1 MTKFVLFLYVSLK
14 SRNSYFGVLS
24 FLVLAALI
32 ATGFHA
38 RASDQNQELKDIE
51 IDALAAKMGIPLD
64 DAAAERK
71 RRDEEERLRKE
82 RVQTEA
88 ERFSQAV
95 DRRNE
100 ESAQTGNNLAT
111 PQRIIRLRQIY
122 NEGLFAL
129 PTTWQVIHDSGFKS
143 RVSKLEEEGPG
154 LLDRPQRQVQV
165 LQRYISD
172 NPNDKTHMEAIL
184 GTAIQYPEQ
193 IVYAIVEPKYERHE
207 HQVGYGENARTESVV
222 VPASTQTH
230 GSFFY
235 IPPDQPDLMFE
246 LDQIGYGGS
255 SVFNGITLGGG
266 YFGVPSFP
274 TGRLPFAVNE
284 RELTL
289 GGLHFRR
296 STEDKFNFYSPND
309 SFGEQSHRR
318 FHTLG
323 EDIHAQVVTLKDQA
337 SADDIQLQDRAKQ
350 YEFSLYKSA
359 TDDTTSVNSG
369 GAKVPGISNLF
380 VMATPIAASEYRL
393 PPLFFRVNLESGQVD
408 QFDVLKREN
417 GWKTAFFNIEGLPG
431 SSGYSSSSVG
441 PFIDARTNGFLGH
454 LNLKPEAL
462 RLTGPDIRQMGL
474 SLSKDRN
481 ISVVELRP
489 LDGSQLYD
497 VSIVLPILLGPL
509 FPYPPQFLTP
519 HFVRWEM
526 MDAFGTN
533 RTDGIHVGNVTVSV
547 SPSLNGDDGS
557 NEVLK
562 PNGKKMLSC
571 LKVVSTAANRRQVA
585 EGRVARLEGDE

>member
-14 SRNSYFGVLS
+14 SRNSYFGFLP

-32 ATGFHA
+32 ATGSNS
-38 RASDQNQELKDIE
+38 RASDQNRELRPIE
-51 IDALAAKMGIPLD
+51 IDALAAKMGFPLD
-64 DAAAERK
+64 DAAAARK
-71 RRDEEERLRKE
+71 RRDEEERLRRE
-82 RVQTEA
+82 RVQAEA

-100 ESAQTGNNLAT
+100 ESAQTGKNLAT
-111 PQRIIRLRQIY
+111 PQRTIRLRQIY
-122 NEGLFAL
+122 NEGLFVL
-129 PTTWQVIHDSGFKS
+129 PTTWQVIHGSGLKS

-172 NPNDKTHMEAIL
+172 SPNDKTHMEAIL
-184 GTAIQYPEQ
+184 GTAIQDPEQ

-207 HQVGYGENARTESVV
+207 HQVGYGKNARTDSVV
-222 VPASTQTH
+222 VPASTQTR

-255 SVFNGITLGGG
+255 SVFNGITSGGG

-274 TGRLPFAVNE
+274 TGRLPFSVNQT
-284 RELTL
+284 ELTF
-289 GGLHFRR
+289 GGLRFRR
-296 STEDKFNFYSPND
+296 STEGKFNFYSPND
-309 SFGEQSHRR
+309 SYGEQSNPS
-318 FHTLG
+318 FQSLG
-323 EDIHAQVVTLKDQA
+323 QYVQTQVVTLKDQA
-337 SADDIQLQDRAKQ
+337 SADDIQLQNRAKQ

-359 TDDTTSVNSG
+359 TDDTTSANSG
-369 GAKVPGISNLF
+369 GAKGPGISNLF

-417 GWKTAFFNIEGLPG
+417 GWKTAFFNIDGMPG

-454 LNLKPEAL
+454 LNLKPEGL
-462 RLTGPDIRQMGL
+462 RLTGPDIVQLGL
-474 SLSKDRN
+474 SLSADRS
-481 ISVVELRP
+481 ISVVELSP
-489 LDGSQLYD
+489 LEGSQLYD

-519 HFVRWEM
+519 LFVRWEM
-526 MDAFGTN
+526 MDAFGIN
-533 RTDGIHVGNVTVSV
+533 RTDGIHLGNVTASV
-547 SPSLNGDDGS
+547 VPSLSGEDGGDG
-557 NEVLK
+557 VLK
-562 PNGKKMLSC
+562 PNGKKMISC
-571 LKVVSTAANRRQVA
+571 LKAVGQAANRR
-585 EGRVARLEGDE
+585 RVASR